1 MRRLWPRS
9 ISFSVSILG
18 LMALIVVPLASALL
32 WLGWLTTDSLEQR
45 RADER
50 TAALTRAVSSFLTDG
65 VRIIM
70 AAGQTLG
77 AQPSFAPE
85 SGATGQAESLA
96 DDERRRQLVGLLG
109 RHPAVAAVY
118 AGYADGHFLYAG
130 RPTYFSAGKRAELGV
145 PEGALAALRAVEGEG
160 AARRETWSFVL
171 SDGTMVAGPTLASD
185 FDPRTRPWFEETIRR
200 QGPALTDLYRFAW
213 SNEPGL
219 SAGIPMAAGGVL
231 GFDFRLGTLARLIG
245 EYRITPGS
253 VVMVSAGASDVLIES
268 EPCQEPAPACSP
280 QDREVR
286 QALREVVAQAS
297 RSDWHLDRSA
307 TVDGRAY
314 RLIVR
319 PVPPVLGRGF
329 AVATAV
335 PVDELFAASRGLLE
349 RTAILA
355 VATVALA
362 IGAALAA
369 SLLLSR
375 AIGRIATKT
384 EQIRGLDFSNR
395 VPVKSSITEI
405 RRLSDSVERMREGL
419 EVFGRYVSKNLVH
432 QVMRSTHSAEVGGV
446 RRDVTVMFTDIEGF
460 SRLSENIEPELLTSR
475 LSRYFEALGG
485 AISGNHGMIDKYIGD
500 SVMAFWNAPE
510 LDPDHVV
517 HACRAAL
524 QASAASRQLGDKW
537 RGLGRPAFRTRIGL
551 HTGPAVVGNVGARE
565 RINYTLVGQVANQAS
580 RLEGLNKAYGTEI
593 LASGE
598 VAAIAVDHFVWRHVD
613 RVVAA
618 GTTEALDIYEPLG
631 EASAAAGHGEFLE
644 QWRAAR
650 DAYAAGRFDAAITAF
665 SATLALRPGDG
676 PSRTFIE
683 RCNRL
688 LESGMP
694 PGWEGVWHF
703 DQK

>member
-1 MRRLWPRS
+1 MRRHWPRT
-9 ISFSVSILG
+9 ISFGVSILG

-32 WLGWLTTDSLEQR
+32 WLGWLATDSLEQR

-50 TAALTRAVSSFLTDG
+50 TVALTRAVSTFLTDG

-85 SGATGQAESLA
+85 AGAPAAGLSA
-96 DDERRRQLVGLLG
+96 DDERRRQLVALLA

-118 AGYADGHFLYAG
+118 VGYADGRFLYAG
-130 RPTYFSAGKRAELGV
+130 RLSLFSAAQREDLGL
-145 PEGALAALRAVEGEG
+145 PEGAAIAVRTVEGDG

-171 SDGTMVAGPTLASD
+171 ADGTMVAARTRASD
-185 FDPRTRPWFEETIRR
+185 FDPRMRPWFEEAVRQ

-213 SNEPGL
+213 SDEPGL

-231 GFDFRLGTLARLIG
+231 GFDFTLGTLARLVG

-268 EPCQEPAPACSP
+268 EPCEEPASACPP
-280 QDREVR
+280 QDRAIRE
-286 QALREVVAQAS
+286 ALRDAAAQAS
-297 RSDWHLDRSA
+297 RSDWHLDRSK
-307 TVDGRAY
+307 TIDGRDY

-329 AVATAV
+329 AVAAAV
-335 PVDELFAASRGLLE
+335 PVDELFAASRALVE
-349 RTAILA
+349 RTTILA
-355 VATVALA
+355 AIVVALA
-362 IGAALAA
+362 IAAVLAA

-419 EVFGRYVSKNLVH
+419 EVFGRYVSKNLVR
-432 QVMRSTHSAEVGGV
+432 QVMRSSASADVGGV
-446 RRDVTVMFTDIEGF
+446 RRDMTVMFTDIEGF

-517 HACRAAL
+517 NACRAAL
-524 QASAASRQLGDKW
+524 QASAASRELGDKW
-537 RGLGRPAFRTRIGL
+537 RALGRPAFRTRIGL

-593 LASGE
+593 LTSGE
-598 VAAIAVDHFVWRHVD
+598 VASLTADHFVWRHVD
-613 RVVAA
+613 RVVVA
-618 GTTEALDIYEPLG
+618 GTTEPLDIYEPLG
-631 EASAAAGHGEFLE
+631 EAAAAAGHAAFLE

-650 DAYAAGRFDAAITAF
+650 DAYGDARFDAALAGF
-665 SATLALRPGDG
+665 SAALALRPGDG

-683 RCNRL
+683 RCEKL
-688 LESGMP
+688 LGSERPSS
-694 PGWEGVWHF
+694 WNGVWHF